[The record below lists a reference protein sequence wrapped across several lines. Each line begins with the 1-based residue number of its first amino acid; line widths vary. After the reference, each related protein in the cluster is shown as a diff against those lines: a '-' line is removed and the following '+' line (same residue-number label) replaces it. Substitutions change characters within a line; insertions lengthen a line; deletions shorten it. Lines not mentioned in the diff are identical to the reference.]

1 MVREL
6 TNKNKQLEANIH
18 LMEVTAK
25 EIEIT
30 HTNEV
35 EHFER
40 NIRELNQQINEQQ
53 TYAHNLKTE
62 NNSMKIQINQLSQT
76 VEGQKAA
83 YENLRAQLADVYKEK
98 HSKANMET
106 NLNPYVPKVTVNMTS
121 RDSSYNR
128 KDTRSLHGLLNEPE
142 ISEPKLKGWVRI
154 FILRQNY
161 MVFYFS
167 EFRILSQFPA
177 LRILQDID
185 RAQAQALQE

>member
-1 MVREL
+1 MVKEL

-30 HTNEV
+30 HANEV

-83 YENLRAQLADVYKEK
+83 YENLRAQLADVYKER
-98 HSKANMET
+98 HSKANLEA
-106 NLNPYVPKVTVNMTS
+106 NLNPYVPKVTFNMTS
-121 RDSSYNR
+121 RESSYNR
-128 KDTRSLHGLLNEPE
+128 KDAKSLQASLNEPE
-142 ISEPKLKGWVRI
+142 SSEPKLKGWVSNFI
-154 FILRQNY
+154 FRHN
-161 MVFYFS
+161 
-167 EFRILSQFPA
+167 
-177 LRILQDID
+177 
-185 RAQAQALQE
+185 